1 MWVNEGFGRAGERV
15 GEEGRAENGE
25 RARRATGRG
34 GRGERAESDGRERAR
49 ARARARASSIMM
61 AIELESCRTRIS
73 NGEMRFSAISFGPCS
88 AMRAACSAL
97 VSPRERA
104 LHRLRARQVGLAVR
118 GVVVVARHV
127 HRAAALLLVE
137 QLAL

>member
-34 GRGERAESDGRERAR
+34 GRDARERRATVESARGRAR
-49 ARARARASSIMM
+49 ARLDHDGHRAR
-61 AIELESCRTRIS
+61 ELPHEDLERRDALL
-73 NGEMRFSAISFGPCS
+73 GDLV
-88 AMRAACSAL
+88 RALQRDARGVLRAREPL
-97 VSPRERA
+97 ERA